1 MVSDHPEVYSEARE
15 EGNLRKKQ
23 RDAARLEK
31 LPSRE
36 TLRDAVRQA
45 MFELAYLKELT
56 RGQAD
61 LEPAERAAANALLLG
76 ILYHNNKAG
85 RSGEWLTMRMATVRK
100 NIVEDKLDYLL
111 AAKQK
116 SARKRGEAV
125 KMLAGGTVEALK
137 AALVR
142 KGSGGHGGP
151 RAPQAG
157 PAGGRA
163 RGRAASRLPR
173 RAGERAR

>member
-1 MVSDHPEVYSEARE
+1 
-15 EGNLRKKQ
+15 
-23 RDAARLEK
+23 
-31 LPSRE
+31 
-36 TLRDAVRQA
+36 

-85 RSGEWLTMRMATVRK
+85 RSGEWLRMRMATVRQ

-111 AAKQK
+111 AAKHK
-116 SARKRGEAV
+116 SGRKRGEAV
-125 KMLAGGTVEALK
+125 KLLAGGTVEALK
-137 AALVR
+137 APLVR
-142 KGSGGHGGP
+142 KGSGEHGGP
-151 RAPQAG
+151 RVPQAG
-157 PAGGRA
+157 PAGRRA